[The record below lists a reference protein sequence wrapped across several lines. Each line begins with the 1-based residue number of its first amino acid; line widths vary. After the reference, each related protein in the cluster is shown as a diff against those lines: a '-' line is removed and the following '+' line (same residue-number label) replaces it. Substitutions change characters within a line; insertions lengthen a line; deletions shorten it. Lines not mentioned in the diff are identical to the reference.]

1 MRKSVIYSVIVGV
14 ILVLVFGF
22 GFINNE
28 NVEDFKTKP
37 VPVAS
42 NPNTP
47 ISNPSVPVIDQ
58 PVNFESY
65 NYAFADD
72 ENVKAR
78 LNNMLG
84 SNGRTAFY
92 LPRTGYINVSRGS
105 SYGVVYALNN
115 PVPSGEN
122 YFEYNWN
129 VDPAVVS
136 DCGVS
141 VEKAQ
146 KWIERGWKSWGKIPK
161 GWIDHMTVYFV
172 FPADIEPCTVRYN
185 FVINK
190 DGKPY
195 DSKILEFNLI

>member
-1 MRKSVIYSVIVGV
+1 MKKSVIYSVMIGVVV
-14 ILVLVFGF
+14 ILVLGFWVFDS
-22 GFINNE
+22 E
-28 NVEDFKTKP
+28 NVEDFKTEP
-37 VPVAS
+37 IPVAS
-42 NPNTP
+42 APTSP
-47 ISNPSVPVIDQ
+47 APSPSVPVANQ

-78 LNNMLG
+78 LNRMLG
-84 SNGRTAFY
+84 SSGRTAFY

-129 VDPAVVS
+129 VDPSVVS

-172 FPADIEPCTVRYN
+172 FPTDIEPCTVKYN
-185 FVINK
+185 FAISK

-195 DSKILEFNLI
+195 DSKVLVFNLI